1 MNELQIFNNEE
12 FGEIRTVSIE
22 DKAYFVGSDVAKA
35 LGYAIPHKAVQTH
48 CKGVLKRNIPTSS
61 GNQDVLLITEGDVY
75 RLIMKSKLKSAEK
88 FESWVMDEVLP
99 SIRKTGSYNAPMTTS
114 EQIQLLAKGN
124 VELSE
129 RMDGIENK
137 MQSLED
143 DMPLY
148 GCEIDEI
155 QKHVRRKGIDV
166 LGGKNTP
173 AYKDSSL
180 RGSVYADMYGQL
192 KREYGCV
199 SSYKSIKRKYIADVH
214 DFIDCYDVPRVLE
227 EQISDMNK
235 GA

>member
-1 MNELQIFNNEE
+1 MNEVQIFNNEE
-12 FGEIRTVSIE
+12 FGEVRTVVRENEPLFCLADIC
-22 DKAYFVGSDVAKA
+22 KA
-35 LGYAIPHKAVQTH
+35 LEIKNATDVSKRLDSDELTRLNLGGQSGETNFVSESGLYAVILRSDKPNAKKFRKWV
-48 CKGVLKRNIPTSS
+48 TS
-61 GNQDVLLITEGDVY
+61 
-75 RLIMKSKLKSAEK
+75 
-88 FESWVMDEVLP
+88 EVLP
-99 SIRKTGSYNAPMTTS
+99 SIRKTGGYAAPMTTS

-129 RMDGIENK
+129 RMNGIENK

-166 LGGKNTP
+166 LGGKNSP

-180 RGSVYADMYGQL
+180 RGLVYADMYGQL

-235 GA
+235 SA

>member
-12 FGEIRTVSIE
+12 FGEIRTVVRDNEPLFCLADIC
-22 DKAYFVGSDVAKA
+22 KA
-35 LGYAIPHKAVQTH
+35 LEIKNATDVSKRLDSDELTRLNLGGQSGETNFVSESGLYAVILRSDKPNAKKFRKWV
-48 CKGVLKRNIPTSS
+48 TS
-61 GNQDVLLITEGDVY
+61 
-75 RLIMKSKLKSAEK
+75 
-88 FESWVMDEVLP
+88 EVLP
-99 SIRKTGSYNAPMTTS
+99 SIRKTGGYAAPMTTS

-129 RMDGIENK
+129 RMSGIENK
-137 MQSLED
+137 VQSLED

-155 QKHVRRKGIDV
+155 QKHVRRKGVDV
-166 LGGKNTP
+166 LGGKNTR